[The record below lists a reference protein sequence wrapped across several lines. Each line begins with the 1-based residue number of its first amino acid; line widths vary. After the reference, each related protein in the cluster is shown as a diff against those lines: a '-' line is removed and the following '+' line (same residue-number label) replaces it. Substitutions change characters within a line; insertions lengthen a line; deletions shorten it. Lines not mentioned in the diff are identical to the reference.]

1 MSELLY
7 LYGELDPRVR
17 PLVFAVRKWAREHGL
32 IEDARPTSFFTNFTL
47 TLLVIFFLQVR
58 HSILPSYSELIRLA
72 RPQDRIVCEDGVD
85 CTFLRNVGGLQ
96 TQLNQLWNSPGDP
109 SIAQL
114 LANFFE
120 FYAGFNFSRHA
131 VCIISGTP
139 RPKQHANRARQK
151 QLSFYIDTTNPL
163 EPDLNVSC
171 NVQLHAVERF
181 QVECRNSQE
190 VISGMLHEGGDDVR
204 ISRILS
210 GQGPFRLR
218 LRVANLDWSG
228 QKEGNGVR
236 AEEEEREQ
244 VTVVQAPDRTS
255 NKKESKQ
262 QERTYQEEKRKKEE
276 LRKASTRVRA
286 PSAKQLMFRP
296 KF

>member
-17 PLVFAVRKWAREHGL
+17 PLVFAVRKWAREHEL

-47 TLLVIFFLQVR
+47 TLLVVFFLQVR
-58 HSILPSYSELIRLA
+58 DCILPSYSELVRLA
-72 RPQDRIVCEDGVD
+72 RPQDRIMCEDGVD
-85 CTFLRNVGGLQ
+85 CTFLRDIGGLQ
-96 TQLNQLWNSPGDP
+96 PQLNQLWNSPGDP
-109 SIAQL
+109 GVAQL
-114 LANFFE
+114 LADFFE
-120 FYAGFNFSRHA
+120 FYAGFDFSRHA
-131 VCIISGTP
+131 VCIVSGAP
-139 RPKQHANRARQK
+139 RPKRHADRARQK

-171 NVQLHAVERF
+171 NVQLHAVQRF
-181 QVECRNSQE
+181 QAECRNSQE
-190 VISGMLHEGGDDVR
+190 VISGMLCEGSDDVR

-228 QKEGNGVR
+228 QEEADGAG
-236 AEEEEREQ
+236 EEEKEREQ
-244 VTVVQAPDRTS
+244 VAVTLDRTS

-262 QERTYQEEKRKKEE
+262 QQKKSYQEEKRRKED
-276 LRKASTRVRA
+276 LRKVSARIRA